1 MADSFKIGDV
11 VQLKSGGPFMT
22 VSAVEDD
29 SLYCI
34 WFDKTEQK
42 QGRFKPATLNKDTG
56 YE

>member
-1 MADSFKIGDV
+1 
-11 VQLKSGGPFMT
+11 MT